1 LPKLKQ
7 YHCYSLL
14 ALKPPTTSMHWSN
27 VCSKHSKTCG
37 CWGCRKAQILH
48 EVIWHSL
55 AMHATKMH
63 SPSRDRHAQSI
74 CFQGCVRSAGLGC
87 LQSKCLEGARF
98 APTVL
103 AVREFAE
110 VLSLIVTNIQDTT
123 APPPPKTPPNP
134 TAYPESLD
142 PPSRKSPR
150 LEPRQQTTTLCYLFL
165 SSAPGVRWPCEPCKP
180 P

>member
-1 LPKLKQ
+1 
-7 YHCYSLL
+7 
-14 ALKPPTTSMHWSN
+14 M
-27 VCSKHSKTCG
+27 
-37 CWGCRKAQILH
+37 LH
-48 EVIWHSL
+48 VAIRHSL
-55 AMHATKMH
+55 AMHGRNIHSHHVIVTL
-63 SPSRDRHAQSI
+63 SPSVSRVA
-74 CFQGCVRSAGLGC
+74 FVRLGC

-142 PPSRKSPR
+142 PPSRKSP
-150 LEPRQQTTTLCYLFL
+150 
-165 SSAPGVRWPCEPCKP
+165 
-180 P
+180 

>member
-1 LPKLKQ
+1 MKQ

-14 ALKPPTTSMHWSN
+14 ALKPPTTSIHWSN
-27 VCSKHSKTCG
+27 RCSKDWKTCG
-37 CWGCRKAQILH
+37 CWGCRKAQMLH
-48 EVIWHSL
+48 VAIRHSL
-55 AMHATKMH
+55 AMHGRNIHSHHVIVTL
-63 SPSRDRHAQSI
+63 SPSVSRVA
-74 CFQGCVRSAGLGC
+74 FVRLGC